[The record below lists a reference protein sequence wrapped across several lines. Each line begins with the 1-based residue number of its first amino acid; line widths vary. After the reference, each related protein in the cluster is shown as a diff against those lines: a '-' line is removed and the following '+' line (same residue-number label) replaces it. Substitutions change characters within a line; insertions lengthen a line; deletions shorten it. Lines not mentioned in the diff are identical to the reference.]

1 MERKKI
7 TIPDIRKKKEE
18 GRKIT
23 LLTAYD
29 YPSGRL
35 IDEAGVDIILVGD
48 SLAMTVLGYES
59 TVPVTMDE
67 MVHHA
72 KAVKRGVEYAL
83 LVGDMPFMT
92 YNIAE
97 KETVRNAGRFIK
109 EAGCGAVKIEGG
121 LEMID
126 VVKTLVRAGIPVL
139 GHIGLTPQ
147 TATQLGGFRVQGRDA
162 KSAQR
167 LIESA
172 IALEKAGC
180 FAVVLECVPDKLA
193 GLITKTLK
201 IPTIGIGAG
210 PHCDGQALVT
220 NDMIG
225 LFDRFTP
232 KFVKKY
238 ADLWPLLSNAF
249 KRYREEVEGG
259 KFPTEEHSFAMN
271 GAELKKIK
279 VPRGRASAHPAK
291 KER

>member
-1 MERKKI
+1 MERRKM
-7 TIPDIRKKKEE
+7 TIPDIQRKKQE

-35 IDEAGVDIILVGD
+35 IDEAGVDIILIGD

-59 TVPVTMDE
+59 TVPITMDE

-72 KAVKRGVEYAL
+72 KAVKRGVKYGL
-83 LVGDMPFMT
+83 IVGDMPFMT
-92 YNIAE
+92 YNIGE
-97 KETVRNAGRFIK
+97 KETVRNAGKFIK
-109 EAGCGAVKIEGG
+109 EGGCGAVKIEGG
-121 LEMID
+121 IEMAAI
-126 VVKTLVRAGIPVL
+126 VKTLVKAGIPVL

-147 TATQLGGFRVQGRDA
+147 TATQLGGFKVQGKDA

-167 LIESA
+167 LIDSA
-172 IALEKAGC
+172 LALEKAGC
-180 FAVVLECVPDKLA
+180 FAVILECVPDKLA
-193 GLITKTLK
+193 KLITEKLE

-210 PHCDGQALVT
+210 VYCDGQALVT

-238 ADLWPLLSNAF
+238 ADLWPLLLNAF
-249 KRYREEVEGG
+249 KRYKDEVEGG
-259 KFPTEEHSFAMN
+259 KFPTEEHSFTMN
-271 GAELKKIK
+271 DSEFKKIK
-279 VPRGRASAHPAK
+279 IKRRAK
-291 KER
+291 

>member
-1 MERKKI
+1 MAVERKKI
-7 TIPDIRKKKEE
+7 TIPDILKKKGE

-35 IDEAGVDIILVGD
+35 IDEAGVDIILIGD

-72 KAVKRGVEYAL
+72 KAAKRGVKYAL
-83 LVGDMPFMT
+83 MVGDMPFMT
-92 YNIAE
+92 YNIGD

-109 EAGCGAVKIEGG
+109 EGGCGAVKIEGG
-121 LEMID
+121 TEMTG
-126 VVKTLVRAGIPVL
+126 VVKTLVKAGIPVL

-147 TATQLGGFRVQGRDA
+147 TAVQLGGFKVQGKDA
-162 KSAQR
+162 KGAQR
-167 LIESA
+167 LLDSA
-172 IALEKAGC
+172 LALEKAGC
-180 FAVVLECVPDKLA
+180 FAIILECVPDKLA
-193 GLITKTLK
+193 RLITGRLA

-210 PHCDGQALVT
+210 PYCDGQALVT

-232 KFVKKY
+232 RFVKKY
-238 ADLWPLLSNAF
+238 ADLWPLLLNAF
-249 KRYREEVEGG
+249 RRYRDEVEGG
-259 KFPTEEHSFAMN
+259 KFPTEEHSFTMN
-271 GAELKKIK
+271 ASELKKIK
-279 VPRGRASAHPAK
+279 IKRRAK
-291 KER
+291 

>member
-1 MERKKI
+1 MERKKL
-7 TIPDIRKKKEE
+7 TIPDIQKKKQE

-35 IDEAGVDIILVGD
+35 IDEAGIDIILVGD

-59 TVPVTMDE
+59 TVPVTMEE
-67 MVHHA
+67 MIHHA
-72 KAVKRGVEYAL
+72 KAVKRGVKYAL

-97 KETVRNAGRFIK
+97 KETIRNAGRFIK

-121 LEMID
+121 TEMTG
-126 VVKTLVRAGIPVL
+126 VVKTLVRAGIPVM

-147 TATQLGGFRVQGRDA
+147 TATQLGGFRVQGKDA
-162 KSAQR
+162 GSAQR
-167 LIESA
+167 LLESA
-172 IALEKAGC
+172 LALEKAGC
-180 FAVVLECVPDKLA
+180 FAIILECIPDKLA
-193 GLITKTLK
+193 KLITEAIN

-210 PHCDGQALVT
+210 PYCGGQALVT

-238 ADLWPLLSNAF
+238 VDLWPLLSNAF
-249 KRYREEVEGG
+249 KRYRDEVESG
-259 KFPTEEHSFAMN
+259 KFPSEEHSFTMN
-271 GAELKKIK
+271 EEELKKL
-279 VPRGRASAHPAK
+279 K
-291 KER
+291 K

>member
-7 TIPDIRKKKEE
+7 TIPDILKKKGE

-35 IDEAGVDIILVGD
+35 IDEAGVDIILIGD

-59 TVPVTMDE
+59 TVPITMDE

-72 KAVKRGVEYAL
+72 KAAKRGVKYAL
-83 LVGDMPFMT
+83 MVGDMPFMT
-92 YNIAE
+92 YNIGD

-109 EAGCGAVKIEGG
+109 EGGCGAVKIEGG
-121 LEMID
+121 IEMTG
-126 VVKTLVRAGIPVL
+126 VVKTLVKAGIPVL

-147 TATQLGGFRVQGRDA
+147 TAVQLGGFKVQGKDA
-162 KSAQR
+162 KGAQR
-167 LIESA
+167 LLDSA
-172 IALEKAGC
+172 LALEKAGC
-180 FAVVLECVPDKLA
+180 FAIILECVPDKLA
-193 GLITKTLK
+193 KLITERLA

-210 PHCDGQALVT
+210 PYCDGQALVT

-232 KFVKKY
+232 RFVKKY
-238 ADLWPLLSNAF
+238 ADLWPLLLNAF
-249 KRYREEVEGG
+249 RRYRDEVEGG
-259 KFPTEEHSFAMN
+259 KFPTEEHSFTMN
-271 GAELKKIK
+271 ASELKNIKI
-279 VPRGRASAHPAK
+279 RRRAK
-291 KER
+291 

>member
-7 TIPDIRKKKEE
+7 TIPDILKKKGE

-35 IDEAGVDIILVGD
+35 IDEAGVDIILIGD

-72 KAVKRGVEYAL
+72 RAAKRGVRYAL
-83 LVGDMPFMT
+83 MVGDMPFMT
-92 YNIAE
+92 YNIGD

-109 EAGCGAVKIEGG
+109 EGGCGAVKIEGG
-121 LEMID
+121 TEMTG
-126 VVKTLVRAGIPVL
+126 VVKTLVKAGIPVL

-147 TATQLGGFRVQGRDA
+147 TAVQLGGFKVQGKDA
-162 KSAQR
+162 KGAQR
-167 LIESA
+167 LLDSA
-172 IALEKAGC
+172 LALEKAGC
-180 FAVVLECVPDKLA
+180 FAIILECVPDKLA
-193 GLITKTLK
+193 RLITGRLA

-210 PHCDGQALVT
+210 PYCDGQALVT

-232 KFVKKY
+232 RFVKKY
-238 ADLWPLLSNAF
+238 ADLWPLLLNAF
-249 KRYREEVEGG
+249 RRYRDEVEGG
-259 KFPTEEHSFAMN
+259 KFPTEEHSFTMN
-271 GAELKKIK
+271 ASELKNIKI
-279 VPRGRASAHPAK
+279 RRRAK
-291 KER
+291 

>member
-7 TIPDIRKKKEE
+7 TIPDIQKKKQD

-35 IDEAGVDIILVGD
+35 IDDAGVDIILIGD

-59 TVPVTMDE
+59 TVPITMDE

-72 KAVKRGVEYAL
+72 KAVKRGVKFGL
-83 LVGDMPFMT
+83 MIGDMPFMT
-92 YNIAE
+92 YNIGD

-109 EAGCGAVKIEGG
+109 EGGCGAVKIEGG
-121 LEMID
+121 MEMAGI
-126 VVKTLVRAGIPVL
+126 VKTLVNAGIPIL

-147 TATQLGGFRVQGRDA
+147 TATQLGGFKVQGTDA
-162 KSAQR
+162 TSAQR
-167 LIESA
+167 LIDSA
-172 IALEKAGC
+172 LALEKAGC
-180 FAVVLECVPDKLA
+180 FALILECVPDKLA
-193 GLITKTLK
+193 KLITEKLE
-201 IPTIGIGAG
+201 IPTRGIGAG
-210 PHCDGQALVT
+210 PYCDGQALVT

-238 ADLWPLLSNAF
+238 ADLWPRLLNAF
-249 KRYREEVEGG
+249 KRYKDEVETGR
-259 KFPTEEHSFAMN
+259 FPTEEHSFTMN
-271 GAELKKIK
+271 ESELKKIK
-279 VPRGRASAHPAK
+279 TRKKAK
-291 KER
+291 

>member
-1 MERKKI
+1 MERRKM
-7 TIPDIRKKKEE
+7 TIPDIQRKKQE

-35 IDEAGVDIILVGD
+35 IDEAGVDIILIGD

-59 TVPVTMDE
+59 TVPITMDE

-72 KAVKRGVEYAL
+72 KAVKRGVKYGL
-83 LVGDMPFMT
+83 IVGDMPFMT
-92 YNIAE
+92 YNIGE
-97 KETVRNAGRFIK
+97 KETVRNAGKFIK
-109 EAGCGAVKIEGG
+109 EGGCGAVKIEGG
-121 LEMID
+121 IEMAAI
-126 VVKTLVRAGIPVL
+126 VKTLVKAGIPVL

-147 TATQLGGFRVQGRDA
+147 TATQLGGFKVQGKDA

-167 LIESA
+167 LIDSA
-172 IALEKAGC
+172 LALEKAGC
-180 FAVVLECVPDKLA
+180 FAVILECVPDKLA
-193 GLITKTLK
+193 KLITEKLE

-210 PHCDGQALVT
+210 VYCDGQALVT

-238 ADLWPLLSNAF
+238 ADLWPLLLNAF
-249 KRYREEVEGG
+249 KRYKDEVEGG
-259 KFPTEEHSFAMN
+259 KFPTE
-271 GAELKKIK
+271 I
-279 VPRGRASAHPAK
+279 GRAHV
-291 KER
+291 

>member
-7 TIPDIRKKKEE
+7 NIPDIQKKKNE
-18 GRKIT
+18 GKKIT

-35 IDEAGVDIILVGD
+35 IDEAGVDIILIGD

-72 KAVKRGVEYAL
+72 KAVKRGVRYAL
-83 LVGDMPFMT
+83 MVGDMPFMT
-92 YNIAE
+92 YNIGD

-109 EAGCGAVKIEGG
+109 EGGCGAVKIEGG
-121 LEMID
+121 IEMTG
-126 VVKTLVRAGIPVL
+126 VVKTLVKAGIPVL

-147 TATQLGGFRVQGRDA
+147 TAVQLGGFKVQGKDA

-167 LIESA
+167 LLDSA
-172 IALEKAGC
+172 IALERAGC
-180 FAVVLECVPDKLA
+180 FAVILECVPDKLA
-193 GLITKTLK
+193 KLITEKLE

-210 PHCDGQALVT
+210 PYCDGQALVT

-232 KFVKKY
+232 RFVKKY
-238 ADLWPLLSNAF
+238 ADLWPLLLNAF
-249 KRYREEVEGG
+249 KRYRDEVESG
-259 KFPTEEHSFAMN
+259 KFPNEEHSFTMN
-271 GAELKKIK
+271 ASELKNIKIK
-279 VPRGRASAHPAK
+279 RRAK
-291 KER
+291 

>member
-7 TIPDIRKKKEE
+7 TIPDILKKKGE

-35 IDEAGVDIILVGD
+35 IDEAGVDIILIGD

-59 TVPVTMDE
+59 TVPITMDE

-72 KAVKRGVEYAL
+72 KAAKRGVKYAL
-83 LVGDMPFMT
+83 MVGDMPFMT
-92 YNIAE
+92 YNIGD

-109 EAGCGAVKIEGG
+109 EGGCGAVKIEGG
-121 LEMID
+121 IEMTG
-126 VVKTLVRAGIPVL
+126 VVKTLVKAGIPVL

-147 TATQLGGFRVQGRDA
+147 TAVQLGGFKVQGKDA
-162 KSAQR
+162 KGAQR
-167 LIESA
+167 LLDSA
-172 IALEKAGC
+172 LALEKAGC
-180 FAVVLECVPDKLA
+180 FAIILECVPDKLA
-193 GLITKTLK
+193 KLITERLA

-210 PHCDGQALVT
+210 PYCDGQALVT

-232 KFVKKY
+232 RFVKKY
-238 ADLWPLLSNAF
+238 ADLWPLLLNAF
-249 KRYREEVEGG
+249 RRYRDEVEGG
-259 KFPTEEHSFAMN
+259 KFPTEEHSFTMN
-271 GAELKKIK
+271 ASELKKIK
-279 VPRGRASAHPAK
+279 IKRRAK
-291 KER
+291 

>member
-1 MERKKI
+1 MERKKL
-7 TIPDIRKKKEE
+7 TIPDIQKKKQE

-35 IDEAGVDIILVGD
+35 IDEAGIDIILVGD

-59 TVPVTMDE
+59 TVPVTMEE
-67 MVHHA
+67 MIHHA
-72 KAVKRGVEYAL
+72 KAVKRGVKYAL

-97 KETVRNAGRFIK
+97 KETIRNAGRFIK

-121 LEMID
+121 TEMTG
-126 VVKTLVRAGIPVL
+126 VVKTLVRAGIPVM

-147 TATQLGGFRVQGRDA
+147 TATQLGGFRVQGKDA
-162 KSAQR
+162 GSAQR
-167 LIESA
+167 LLESA
-172 IALEKAGC
+172 LALEKAGC
-180 FAVVLECVPDKLA
+180 FAIILECIPDKLA
-193 GLITKTLK
+193 KLITEAIN

-210 PHCDGQALVT
+210 PYCGGQALVT

-249 KRYREEVEGG
+249 KRYRDEVESG
-259 KFPTEEHSFAMN
+259 KFPSEEHSFTMN
-271 GAELKKIK
+271 EEELKKL
-279 VPRGRASAHPAK
+279 K
-291 KER
+291 K